1 MVGIEDNNGDA
12 ISCIVLMLDSLAREN
27 HSQVTVETVHV
38 EDCRIHD
45 AMEEGGITNDTIN
58 EHEAVSEEARQHL
71 YSCNCNPSIETT
83 FERGD
88 GETLLVTFPL
98 SDAKQKHPW
107 LNDKEQTKDFLEHA
121 MSGKDHRLLNEMKPV
136 FSKRVGNTSY
146 KQTTHF
152 GKQSDTL
159 H

>member
-1 MVGIEDNNGDA
+1 MDLRDNNGDA

-38 EDCRIHD
+38 EDCHIHE
-45 AMEEGGITNDTIN
+45 AMKKNAITNDTIN
-58 EHEAVSEEARQHL
+58 EHEAISEEARQHL

-83 FERGD
+83 FEKGD
-88 GETLLVTFPL
+88 GETLFVTFPL

-107 LNDKEQTKDFLEHA
+107 LDDKEQMKDFLEHA
-121 MSGKDHRLLNEMKPV
+121 MTGKDHRLLDEMVPA
-136 FSKRVGNTSY
+136 FAKRVGTSDVY
-146 KQTTHF
+146 RPVAF
-152 GKQSDTL
+152 GKQGDTL